1 MLLAL
6 DTSTR
11 YAAVALFNEERVV
24 ASQTWHSLY
33 NHTSELM
40 QSIVNILA
48 RVGVTSF
55 QLECV
60 AVALGPG
67 GFSALRV
74 GVSAAKGLA
83 LVSKKP
89 IIGVGTLDMEA
100 YPYLNSGVQV
110 CALLEAGRDE
120 CATALFDS
128 DGIRVRE
135 DRVCTV
141 EQLLIEVRQTGD
153 FSTLFCGEGVI
164 SWRDQITKTFGIKAH
179 VVRSTPAARVWALAE
194 IAQKR
199 FAKGEIDDLA
209 DLQPEYLRMPSI
221 GVPKQR
227 GRVPQRGRTMRGKQ
241 SRDA

>member
-40 QSIVNILA
+40 PSIVNILG
-48 RVGVTSF
+48 RVGVTSL
-55 QLECV
+55 QLEGV

-141 EQLLIEVRQTGD
+141 EQLLTEVRQTGD

-164 SWRDQITKTFGIKAH
+164 PWRDQITKAIGIKAH

-194 IAQKR
+194 IAQER
-199 FAKGEIDDLA
+199 FSKGEIDDLA

>member
-1 MLLAL
+1 MILAM

-11 YAAVALFNEERVV
+11 YAGVALTKEDQVV
-24 ASQTWHSLY
+24 ASHTWHSLY

-40 QSIVNILA
+40 PSVVNILEH
-48 RVGVTSF
+48 VGVTVGD
-55 QLECV
+55 LDGV

-74 GVSAAKGLA
+74 GISAAKGLA
-83 LVSKKP
+83 LVAKKP
-89 IIGVGTLDMEA
+89 IFGVGTLELEA
-100 YPYLNSGVQV
+100 FPYLDSGVYV
-110 CALLEAGRDE
+110 CALLEAGREE
-120 CATALFDS
+120 CASALFDAN
-128 DGIRVRE
+128 GIRVRE
-135 DRVCTV
+135 DRVCAV
-141 EQLLIEVRQTGD
+141 EQLLTEVKQTGD
-153 FSTLFCGEGVI
+153 VSTLFCGEGVI
-164 SWRDQITKTFGIKAH
+164 PWRHQITKAIGIKAH